1 MTGFNWI
8 APFLLFFLPIAEGGD
23 IYTVDDS
30 PGLGRVFDGIG
41 GLSGGGVRSDSQ
53 PFPTLRV

>member
-1 MTGFNWI
+1 MTEFNWI

-23 IYTVDDS
+23 IYTLDDS

-41 GLSGGGVRSDSQ
+41 GLSGGGVR
-53 PFPTLRV
+53 